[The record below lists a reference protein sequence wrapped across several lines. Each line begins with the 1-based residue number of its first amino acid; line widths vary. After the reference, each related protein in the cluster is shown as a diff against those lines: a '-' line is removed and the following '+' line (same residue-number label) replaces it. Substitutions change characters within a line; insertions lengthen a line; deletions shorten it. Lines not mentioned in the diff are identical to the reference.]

1 MAEKTY
7 RVGVI
12 GFGHMHINDVARRF
26 NEVKPRIE
34 WVACAD
40 TVPDV
45 PEAKE
50 ATFTRGWNLKY
61 AQREIGIPKA
71 YDDYREMLQKEK
83 LDLVLIYSENSK
95 HPEIVEAV
103 AKAGSAMVV
112 EKPMAKDLSDALAM
126 VRSAK
131 AHGVELFVNWPSTW
145 NASTWKVKE
154 VLDQGAIGKPY
165 ELKYRAGH
173 AGPLASGA
181 QHQGIKSAGL
191 ELTDAE
197 RAKTWWH
204 RKEAGGGALLDY
216 ISYGGCFS
224 RWYFGEP
231 AVAAI
236 ALAGNFM
243 HQYTNAEDNAIVAVR
258 FPSAMALLE
267 ASWSTF
273 DHGANAGPIVYG
285 TEGTLSVE
293 RREGEQVIRVA
304 RGRGHEPEYIP
315 VGELPAGRGSLAQ
328 EMVRHFDTGEPVHP
342 TIEPLFNLDAFA
354 ILDAGKRSVESGKLE
369 LVNTATW
376 NIG

>member
-1 MAEKTY
+1 MPQKTY
-7 RVGVI
+7 RVGVV

-45 PEAKE
+45 AETKE
-50 ATFTRGWNLKY
+50 VTFTRSWNVKY
-61 AQREIGIPKA
+61 AQREIGIPKV
-71 YDDYREMLQKEK
+71 YGDYREMLEKEK
-83 LDLVLIYSENSK
+83 FDLILVYSENSK

-103 AKAGSAMVV
+103 AAKGAAIAV
-112 EKPMAKDLSDALAM
+112 EKPMAKDMSDALAM

-145 NASTWKVKE
+145 SASTWKVKE
-154 VLDQGAIGKPY
+154 VLDSGAIGKPY

-181 QHQGIKSAGL
+181 QHQGVVSSDTGL
-191 ELTDAE
+191 SDAD
-197 RAKTWWH
+197 RGRTWWH
-204 RKEAGGGALLDY
+204 RTEAGGGALLDFC
-216 ISYGGCFS
+216 SYGACFS

-231 AVAAI
+231 AVGAI

-273 DHGANAGPIVYG
+273 DPGVPTGPIIYG
-285 TEGTLSVE
+285 TDGTLVVD
-293 RREGEQVIRVA
+293 RRGDEQVIRIA
-304 RGRGHEPEYIP
+304 RGRGHEPVFIP
-315 VGELPAGRGSLAQ
+315 VGQLPADRGSLAQ
-328 EMVRHFDTGEPVHP
+328 EMVHHFDTGEPVHP
-342 TIEPLFNLDAFA
+342 TIEPMFNLDAYA
-354 ILDAGKRSVESGKLE
+354 ILDAGKRSAASGKLE
-369 LVNTATW
+369 LVNTVTW
-376 NIG
+376 NTK